1 MTGKRALALHH
12 YNKFECIGSRCEDSC
27 CTEAWQI
34 AIDKT
39 TYAIYKANKTP
50 AFSELF
56 SRTIKRNPHS
66 KSAHDFALIV
76 MDSEKSCPFLDA
88 QNLCRIHKEMGHSAL
103 NTTCSS
109 YPRTANLFGNEFEY
123 SLALSCP
130 EAARQILLDPEPI
143 HFVEVTS
150 NSVLEQPT
158 ALLGRLSGSA
168 LDDDAIAN
176 MNDLRAV
183 IVAIL
188 QIRTISL
195 EARLLLLGRLLAE
208 SESAM
213 QRSPQGISKQLPNVL
228 GKYVQMLPHAHV
240 IQEQIEALHPNPVQR
255 LRLFQTIVTDIQ
267 PDVQQPVL
275 KRCFDEACR
284 GLSWKP
290 GESSDDSKLIALH
303 EDIYRKYLGP
313 FLADHPFVLEN
324 LLIHHVFRS
333 LFPFRGNGLSSQYHE
348 LVSLYLISQT
358 FLLGLSGYR
367 QATTQEMI
375 IEFFYSFF
383 RLASHSKNYLG
394 QVADSLEKRLG
405 IGIGDLAG
413 LMIVRDKS

>member
-1 MTGKRALALHH
+1 MTEKRALALHH
-12 YNKFECIGSRCEDSC
+12 YTKFECIGSSCEDSC
-27 CTEAWQI
+27 CGGWQI
-34 AIDKT
+34 AIDKAR
-39 TYAIYKANKTP
+39 YVAYKNSGDST
-50 AFSELF
+50 FSELF
-56 SRTIKRNPHS
+56 SRAIKRNPRS

-76 MDSEKSCPFLDA
+76 MEADNSCPFLDA
-88 QNLCRIHKEMGHSAL
+88 QNLCRIHKEMGHAAL
-103 NTTCSS
+103 STTCSS

-130 EAARQILLDPEPI
+130 EAARQILLDSEPI

-150 NSVLEQPT
+150 NAVLEQPT
-158 ALLGRLSGSA
+158 ALLGRLSGDT
-168 LDDDAIAN
+168 LGDDAIAS

-213 QRSPQGISKQLPNVL
+213 KLGPQGISKQLPNVL
-228 GKYVQMLPHAHV
+228 GKYVQMLPHAHI
-240 IQEQIEALHPNPVQR
+240 IQEQIEALRPNPVQR
-255 LRLFQTIVTDIQ
+255 LRLFQTILTDLQ
-267 PDVQQPVL
+267 PDIQQPVL

-324 LLIHHVFRS
+324 LIIHHIFRS
-333 LFPFRGNGLSSQYHE
+333 LFPFRGNGLSSQYRE
-348 LVSLYLISQT
+348 LVSLYLISHT

-413 LMIVRDKS
+413 IMIVRNKG

>member
-1 MTGKRALALHH
+1 MTGKKALALHH
-12 YNKFECIGSRCEDSC
+12 YPKFECIGSSCEDSC
-27 CTEAWQI
+27 CTGWQI
-34 AIDKT
+34 AIDKP
-39 TYAIYKANKTP
+39 TYLAYKNSRDSTL
-50 AFSELF
+50 SELF
-56 SRTIKRNPHS
+56 SRAIKRNPRS

-76 MDSEKSCPFLDA
+76 MGADKSCPFLDT
-88 QNLCRIHKEMGHSAL
+88 QNLCRIHKEMGHTAL
-103 NTTCSS
+103 SNTCSS

-143 HFVEVTS
+143 HFVEVTA
-150 NSVLEQPT
+150 NPVLEQPT
-158 ALLGRLSGSA
+158 SLLGRLSGKA

-188 QIRTISL
+188 QARTISL

-213 QRSPQGISKQLPNVL
+213 QSGPQGVSKRLPDVL
-228 GKYVQMLPHAHV
+228 DKYVEMLHHAHI
-240 IQEQIEALHPNPVQR
+240 IQEQIEALRPNPVQR
-255 LRLFQTIVTDIQ
+255 LRLFQTILTDLQ
-267 PDVQQPVL
+267 PDIQQPVL

-290 GESSDDSKLIALH
+290 GESSDDSQLIALH

-313 FLADHPFVLEN
+313 FLTDHPFVLEN

-333 LFPFRGNGLSSQYHE
+333 LFPFRGSSPSSQYRE
-348 LVSLYLISQT
+348 LVSLYLISHA
-358 FLLGLSGYR
+358 FLLGLSGFR
-367 QATTQEMI
+367 EGTSQEMI
-375 IEFFYSFF
+375 VEFFYSFS
-383 RLASHSKNYLG
+383 RLASHNKNYLG

-405 IGIGDLAG
+405 IGIGNLAG
-413 LMIVRDKS
+413 LMIVRGKD

>member
-1 MTGKRALALHH
+1 MTGKTALAHHH
-12 YNKFECIGSRCEDSC
+12 YNRFECIGSRCEDSC

-39 TYAIYKANKTP
+39 TYAIYKANKDP

-56 SRTIKRNPHS
+56 SRAIKRNLHS

-76 MDSEKSCPFLDA
+76 MDEEKSCPFLDT
-88 QNLCRIHKEMGHSAL
+88 QKLCRIHQKMGHAVL
-103 NTTCSS
+103 GTTCSS

-130 EAARQILLDPEPI
+130 EAARQILLDPESM
-143 HFVEVTS
+143 HFVEVTA
-150 NSVLEQPT
+150 NPVLEQPT
-158 ALLGRLSGSA
+158 ALLGKLSSSA
-168 LDDDAIAN
+168 LDDEAMVN

-183 IVAIL
+183 VVAIL

-213 QRSPQGISKQLPNVL
+213 QLGPQGVSKQLPGVL
-228 GKYVQMLPHAHV
+228 GKYVQMLPHANI
-240 IQEQIEALHPNPVQR
+240 IQEQIEALNPNPVQR
-255 LRLFQTIVTDIQ
+255 LRLFQTIVTDLQ
-267 PDVQQPVL
+267 PDIQQPVL

-284 GLSWKP
+284 GLSWSP
-290 GESSDDSKLIALH
+290 GESADDSVLIALH
-303 EDIYRKYLGP
+303 EDIYRKYLSP
-313 FLADHPFVLEN
+313 FLAAHPFVLEN
-324 LLIHHVFRS
+324 LLVHHVFRS
-333 LFPFRGNGLSSQYHE
+333 LFPFRGSGPTSQYRE
-348 LVSLYLISQT
+348 LVSLYLISHT
-358 FLLGLSGYR
+358 FLLGLSGFR
-367 QATTQEMI
+367 QGTSKEMV
-375 IEFFYSFF
+375 IEFFYSFS

-394 QVADSLEKRLG
+394 QVADSLEKRLS

-413 LMIVRDKS
+413 LMIIRGKG

>member
-1 MTGKRALALHH
+1 MTGKKALALHH
-12 YNKFECIGSRCEDSC
+12 YTKFECIGSSCEDSC
-27 CTEAWQI
+27 CGGWQI
-34 AIDKT
+34 AIDKA
-39 TYAIYKANKTP
+39 TYLAYKENKDPTL
-50 AFSELF
+50 SKLF
-56 SRTIKRNPHS
+56 SQTIKLPSHS
-66 KSAHDFALIV
+66 TGIHDFALIV
-76 MDSEKSCPFLDA
+76 MDADNSCPFLDA
-88 QNLCRIHKEMGHSAL
+88 QNLCRIHKEMGHAAL
-103 NTTCSS
+103 STTCSS

-123 SLALSCP
+123 SLTLSCP

-143 HFVEVTS
+143 HFVEVT
-150 NSVLEQPT
+150 NNAILEQPT
-158 ALLGRLSGSA
+158 ALLGKLSGDA

-213 QRSPQGISKQLPNVL
+213 QLGPQGISKQLPNVL

-240 IQEQIEALHPNPVQR
+240 IQEQIEALRPNPVQR
-255 LRLFQTIVTDIQ
+255 LRLFQTILTDLQ
-267 PDVQQPVL
+267 PDIQQPVL

-290 GESSDDSKLIALH
+290 GESSDDSELIALH

-313 FLADHPFVLEN
+313 FLVDHPFVLEN
-324 LLIHHVFRS
+324 LLIHHAFRS
-333 LFPFRGNGLSSQYHE
+333 LFPFRGNGLSSQYRE
-348 LVSLYLISQT
+348 LVSLYLISHT

-367 QATTQEMI
+367 QATTREMI